1 MWTKPSVRPAA
12 QGAGD
17 QEGGAEAARP
27 LGPGRPLEGRGCR
40 PRPDRECRRGRAGG
54 FLFKR
59 SHRLL
64 LLGTDPGEPTV
75 GRRSPPTGFIVR
87 AEKGGVPRGRD
98 GPLTGASAP
107 PRVGDD
113 ALAVVNKP
121 LKGIVWGVDWRT
133 FFNIHSECF
142 FLGNIITFAL
152 KRLPLLGYKSVQSL
166 L

>member
-1 MWTKPSVRPAA
+1 MSPQAR
-12 QGAGD
+12 QGMPK
-17 QEGGAEAARP
+17 GA
-27 LGPGRPLEGRGCR
+27 
-40 PRPDRECRRGRAGG
+40 RRG

-59 SHRLL
+59 SHWLL

-87 AEKGGVPRGRD
+87 AEKGGVPWGRD

-113 ALAVVNKP
+113 AWLAVVNKP
-121 LKGIVWGVDWRT
+121 LKGIVWVVDWRT